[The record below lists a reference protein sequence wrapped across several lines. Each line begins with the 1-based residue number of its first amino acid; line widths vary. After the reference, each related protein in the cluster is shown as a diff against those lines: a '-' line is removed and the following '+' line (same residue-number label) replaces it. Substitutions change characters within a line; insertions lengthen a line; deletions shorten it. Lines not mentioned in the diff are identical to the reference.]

1 MPSLQIKRGTRA
13 QLNAAATANQLRLG
27 EPYLIIDENRIAIG
41 LSTNT
46 YEVYHKRNEPLNF
59 ANTQAINGLAPAIA
73 SGQPTTY
80 EQVLQPRRAG
90 LFITPSAVQYVPTTA
105 TQAANSLRAWPFKL
119 DGYRNFAGIRSEVGT
134 LLAGANYRMG
144 LYSDNGSAY
153 PGALLANSDNGDISA
168 ATAGLKNF
176 TQTITAPTEWIWAVF
191 NSSAAISMRAIP
203 VSALEALLGAQGNGG
218 ANHCFTAWAIAQAF
232 GPLPATF
239 PAGATLQANATCP
252 WIALTTA

>member
-1 MPSLQIKRGTRA
+1 MTIPVDSSLQFRFGA
-13 QLNAAATANQLRLG
+13 G
-27 EPYLIIDENRIAIG
+27 
-41 LSTNT
+41 
-46 YEVYHKRNEPLNF
+46 
-59 ANTQAINGLAPAIA
+59 INGLAPAIA

-90 LFITPSAVQYVPTTA
+90 LFITPAATQYAPTTA

-144 LYSDNGSAY
+144 LYSDNGLAY
-153 PGALLANSDNGDISA
+153 PGARLTNSDNGDISA
-168 ATAGLKNF
+168 AIVGLKNF
-176 TQTITAPTEWIWAVF
+176 SQTITAPTEWIWAVF
-191 NSSAAISMRAIP
+191 HFSAAISMRAIP
-203 VSALEALLGAQGNGG
+203 VASLETLLGVQGNGG

-239 PAGATLQANATCP
+239 PVGATLLANTPCP
-252 WIALTTA
+252 WVALTTA